1 MARATRLDLNQ
12 VLESL
17 QQNGAT
23 GGLEL
28 RRSESN
34 SEIAYAPLFET
45 ARSRVRLYW
54 LRPGQRIPAHTHSFV
69 DDIFYCIRGSGRI
82 RTWDSGGTA
91 QEHAIEPGTVFLV
104 EPETPHEVSCRGDEF
119 CFVILQ
125 APRERYD
132 FVAHKTAT
140 T

>member
-1 MARATRLDLNQ
+1 MARATRLDLNK

-45 ARSRVRLYW
+45 ARSRVRLYR
-54 LRPGQRIPAHTHSFV
+54 LSLGNASPRTRIASSMTYFIASGEAVGSARGIPGEPH
-69 DDIFYCIRGSGRI
+69 
-82 RTWDSGGTA
+82 RTTRLSRVRSSWSNPRRCTKSRAGGTSSA
-91 QEHAIEPGTVFLV
+91 
-104 EPETPHEVSCRGDEF
+104 S
-119 CFVILQ
+119 
-125 APRERYD
+125 
-132 FVAHKTAT
+132 
-140 T
+140 